1 VHPHK
6 PPGSKH
12 LAPLLVSTSTLVH
25 QGCTGASEPSF
36 PAPSSLTSQIQDNTS
51 HPITPVQTLRPWHK
65 RLAPRASQLRRQ
77 QPHQTTQVKHSN
89 QADHHTKA
97 PIFRADHASYL
108 ASRRKKR
115 DSGEPTYKRGVPR
128 ERRLP
133 RRRRDRG
140 PPPAAASRKLL
151 FHHRPNRLGLGFGYG
166 PGSCLPVVAS
176 VLCSV
181 NSSSS
186 SRKSRRGHEK
196 ARGKRGAPQG
206 RFGNFVGD

>member
-1 VHPHK
+1 MYRSFRALFSRPLFSHLPD
-6 PPGSKH
+6 PGQHVPSH
-12 LAPLLVSTSTLVH
+12 HTSANPTALA
-25 QGCTGASEPSF
+25 
-36 PAPSSLTSQIQDNTS
+36 
-51 HPITPVQTLRPWHK
+51 QT
-65 RLAPRASQLRRQ
+65 ARASQLRRQ

-176 VLCSV
+176 VLWM
-181 NSSSS
+181 
-186 SRKSRRGHEK
+186 
-196 ARGKRGAPQG
+196 
-206 RFGNFVGD
+206 

>member
-51 HPITPVQTLRPWHK
+51 HPITPAQTLPPWHK

-97 PIFRADHASYL
+97 PIFRADHASYP
-108 ASRRKKR
+108 ASRGGSEIQESQLTKEECRA
-115 DSGEPTYKRGVPR
+115 SAGFLAAAGIGG
-128 ERRLP
+128 L
-133 RRRRDRG
+133 
-140 PPPAAASRKLL
+140 PPPPPPR
-151 FHHRPNRLGLGFGYG
+151 
-166 PGSCLPVVAS
+166 GSC
-176 VLCSV
+176 
-181 NSSSS
+181 SSITDQI
-186 SRKSRRGHEK
+186 G
-196 ARGKRGAPQG
+196 
-206 RFGNFVGD
+206 